1 MGGLSQNQNEP
12 NDSPLAPA
20 PAPTPAMALAQ
31 GSPNPSPAPAFDNK
45 AGQVPGL
52 GPEHSF
58 SLSPPLPGARHG
70 LEPWAGL
77 SILRLRNIQP
87 VLQPPKVR

>member
-1 MGGLSQNQNEP
+1 MRGVAEEWEMGGLSQNQNEP

-20 PAPTPAMALAQ
+20 PTPTPAMALAQ

-52 GPEHSF
+52 GPEGSF
-58 SLSPPLPGARHG
+58 SLSLPCPGPGMVLSHG
-70 LEPWAGL
+70 LG
-77 SILRLRNIQP
+77 
-87 VLQPPKVR
+87 